1 MGSLGM
7 WSGIKPSK
15 QTPQSKAPS
24 ASRDQHCDQ
33 KTLEDKAFNQTLE
46 KRICFRLSDDDSIRV

>member
-15 QTPQSKAPS
+15 QAPQSKAPS
-24 ASRDQHCDQ
+24 VSRDQHRGQ
-33 KTLEDKAFNQTLE
+33 KKENT
-46 KRICFRLSDDDSIRV
+46 